1 MKILCLQSH
10 PIQYFAPLFKSISIE
25 SFCDFKVYY
34 CTDSSIKGYN
44 DKGFGKSV
52 KWDIPLLEGYE
63 YSFLK
68 NYSPWPGTNLK
79 FYNLINPG
87 IIKAIINEKP
97 NIVWIHG
104 WSYFTIWLAILV
116 CKITG
121 TKIWLKCENPLNQE
135 LKKSKVILLLKKI
148 IFQYFLFSLIDKFLY
163 IGSQNRLFYKY
174 YGVKDNKLV
183 FSPYAVD
190 NTRFS
195 KSFLECKSK
204 RSELRSILGIP
215 IEKIVVLFSG
225 KLIRKKRPLDLLEAF
240 SKLNLT
246 NVILIFL
253 GDGELK
259 YAIEENIKVKNL
271 KNVLVTGFVN
281 QSEIVNYY
289 VLSDI
294 FVLPSDI
301 GETWGLVVNEAMNFG
316 LPVIVSDMVGCAKDL
331 VENGVNGYIYP
342 ARDINTLIEKLKE
355 LCLSP
360 EKRNK
365 FGKASLELIKEYSYD
380 RIINEMKYCLLTAK
394 H

>member
-10 PIQYFAPLFKSISIE
+10 PIQYFAPLFKSISKK

-97 NIVWIHG
+97 DIVWIHG

-135 LKKSKVILLLKKI
+135 LKKTAITRFIKKI
-148 IFQYFLFSLIDKFLY
+148 VLQWFLFKLIDKFLY
-163 IGSQNRLFYKY
+163 IGEENKGFYLY
-174 YGVKDNKLV
+174 YKIPENKLV
-183 FSPYAVD
+183 FSPYAID
-190 NTRFS
+190 NDRFS
-195 KSFLECKSK
+195 LAYNELKSEKENLKEKMH
-204 RSELRSILGIP
+204 IP
-215 IEKIVVLFSG
+215 VNGTVLLFSG
-225 KLIRKKRPLDLLEAF
+225 KLIPKKRPCDLLKAF
-240 SKLNLT
+240 TQLHDPNLF
-246 NVILIFL
+246 LIFL
-253 GDGELK
+253 GDGELRK
-259 YAIEENIKVKNL
+259 FIEDNITKESIH
-271 KNVLVTGFVN
+271 NVIITGFLN
-281 QSEIVNYY
+281 QTELPGYY
-289 VLSDI
+289 LIADI
-294 FVLPSDI
+294 FILPSSI

-342 ARDINTLIEKLKE
+342 DGNINL
-355 LCLSP
+355 LSQRIKDLFYSS
-360 EKRNK
+360 EKRKK
-365 FGKASLELIKEYSYD
+365 FGLASKNKIESYSFD
-380 RIINEMKYCLLTAK
+380 RIIHEIELILK
-394 H
+394 